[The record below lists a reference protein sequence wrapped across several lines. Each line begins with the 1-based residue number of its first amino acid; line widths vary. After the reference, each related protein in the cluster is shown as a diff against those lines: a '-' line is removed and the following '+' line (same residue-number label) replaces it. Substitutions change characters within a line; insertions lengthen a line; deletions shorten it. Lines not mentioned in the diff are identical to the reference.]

1 MKTFIIQISVFLAL
15 IFLMAIGIL
24 SLADGN
30 SDGHYAKFTSPRQS
44 SLIIGTSKA
53 AMGLQPKIM
62 NNVLER
68 KDIYN
73 YSFTVGHSPY
83 GPAYLESIKKKI
95 NPETQNG
102 IFIVTVDPYSLS
114 SRLKNPDDL
123 VKFRE
128 NGRFVDDIKY
138 VNNNPNFEYLIWHYP
153 EQYIYLITSK
163 LNYVNDDFLHDDG
176 WEEINIS
183 MKEEILKERVSEKLK
198 QYKKNLLRYNFSQL
212 RASYLEKTIQFLQ
225 QHGKVYLVRLP
236 VSKPLL
242 EMENAVT
249 PNFDLMMK
257 KISKTHKVPFFNLTT
272 QSKVYQYI
280 DGNHLYKTSGAL
292 VSKKI
297 AEWIKAQ
304 E

>member
-1 MKTFIIQISVFLAL
+1 MAL
-15 IFLMAIGIL
+15 VIL

-30 SDGHYAKFTSPRQS
+30 SDSYYLKFTSPRQS

-53 AMGLQPKIM
+53 AQGLQPKIM

-73 YSFTVGHSPY
+73 YSFSLGHSPY

-123 VKFRE
+123 AKFRE
-128 NGRFVDDIKY
+128 NGRFVEDIKY
-138 VNNNPNFEYLIWHYP
+138 VNNNPNLEYLIWHYP

-163 LNYVNDDFLHDDG
+163 LNYVNDDFVHDDG
-176 WEEINIS
+176 WEEINVS
-183 MKEEILKERVSEKLK
+183 MKEEIVKERVSGKLK
-198 QYKKNLLRYNFSQL
+198 EYHRVLPTYNFSQV
-212 RASYLEKTIQFLQ
+212 RYSYLEKTIQFLQ

-236 VSKPLL
+236 VSKPFL
-242 EMENAVT
+242 EMENSVML
-249 PNFDLMMK
+249 NFDLKMEK
-257 KISKTHKVPFFNLTT
+257 LSVSNNIRFLNLTT
-272 QSKVYQYI
+272 QASEYEYT
-280 DGNHLYKTSGAL
+280 DGNHLNITSGAV
-292 VSKKI
+292 VSQKI
-297 AEWIKAQ
+297 AEWIKAR